1 MSNKEIVIV
10 GGGLA
15 AATAAET
22 LRAEGFD
29 GSLRIV
35 AAESHHP
42 YLRPPLSKEYFK
54 GDAARDTIFVHPD
67 QWYADNKVELLLN
80 SPAAA
85 LDLAAHEVVL
95 DSGDRLHYDQ
105 LLLATGASSRRLH
118 VPNYEASG
126 IYYLRTVE
134 ESEALRDALSVGGK
148 RLVIVGSGWIGL
160 EIAAAARGYGN
171 NVTVIGMENVALS
184 VALGDELGGV
194 FEKMH
199 REHGVEFRLP
209 ASLKEFEEKDGH
221 VTGVVIEGAA
231 GIETLPADLVVV
243 GAGAIPNVDLAQ
255 AAGITINRGIETDE
269 RLQTSA
275 PDVFAAGDVANA
287 LHPVVKVHM
296 RNEHWANAINAG
308 KVAAKSMLG
317 QDVVF
322 DDIPYFYTDQY
333 DLGME
338 YAGYPTLTGDATVV
352 YRGDPATR
360 EFIAFW
366 QAADG
371 RVVAGMNVNVWDVS
385 EDIQSLVR
393 SARSVD
399 AARLADA
406 SIPITEV

>member
-1 MSNKEIVIV
+1 MSGQEFVIV
-10 GGGLA
+10 GGGLT

-29 GSLRIV
+29 GRLRIV

-54 GDAARDTIFVHPD
+54 GDAGRETIFVHPD
-67 QWYADNKVELLLN
+67 EWYTDNKVELLLN
-80 SPAAA
+80 SPATA

-95 DSGDRLHYDQ
+95 DSGDRLHYDK

-134 ESEALRDALSVGGK
+134 ESEALRDALSTGGK
-148 RLVIVGSGWIGL
+148 NLVIVGSGWIGL

-184 VALGDELGGV
+184 VALGEELGAI

-209 ASLKEFEEKDGH
+209 ASLKEFEAKDGH
-221 VTGVVIEGAA
+221 VTGVVIEG
-231 GIETLPADLVVV
+231 ETLPADLVVV
-243 GAGAIPNVDLAQ
+243 GAGAIPNVDLAR
-255 AAGITINRGIETDE
+255 AAGITINRGVETDE
-269 RLQTSA
+269 RLRTSA
-275 PDVFAAGDVANA
+275 SDVFAAGDVANA
-287 LHPVVKVHM
+287 FHPVVKVHM

-308 KVAAKSMLG
+308 KVVAKSMLG
-317 QDVVF
+317 QDVAF

-338 YAGYPTLTGDATVV
+338 YAGYPTLTADATVV

-406 SIPITEV
+406 SIPIAEV

>member
-1 MSNKEIVIV
+1 MSGQEFVIV
-10 GGGLA
+10 GGGLT

-22 LRAEGFD
+22 LRAEGFE
-29 GSLRIV
+29 GRLRIV
-35 AAESHHP
+35 GAESHHP

-54 GDAARDTIFVHPD
+54 GDAARDTIFVHKEE
-67 QWYADNKVELLLN
+67 WYGENNVELLLGT
-80 SPAAA
+80 SATA
-85 LDLAAHEVVL
+85 LDLAAHEVEL
-95 DSGDRLHYDQ
+95 ESGDRLHYDK

-126 IYYLRTVE
+126 IHYLRTVE
-134 ESEALRDALSVGGK
+134 ESEALRNDLSGGGK
-148 RLVIVGSGWIGL
+148 NLVIVGSGWIGL

-171 NVTVIGMENVALS
+171 NVTVIGMENVPLS
-184 VALGDELGGV
+184 VALGDELGSV
-194 FEKMH
+194 FGAMH

-209 ASLKEFEEKDGH
+209 ASLKEFTQKDGH
-221 VTGVVIEGAA
+221 VTGVVIEG
-231 GIETLPADLVVV
+231 ETLPADLVVV

-255 AAGITINRGIETDE
+255 AAGLTVNRGIETDE
-269 RLQTSA
+269 RLHTSA

-287 LHPVVKVHM
+287 YHPVVKVHM

-308 KVAAKSMLG
+308 KVAGKVMLG

-338 YAGYPTLTGDATVV
+338 YAGYPTLTADASLV
-352 YRGDPATR
+352 YRGDPASR
-360 EFIAFW
+360 EFVVFW
-366 QAADG
+366 QAGG

-385 EDIQSLVR
+385 EDIQSLIR
-393 SARSVD
+393 SERTVD

-406 SIPITEV
+406 DVPIAEV

>member
-1 MSNKEIVIV
+1 MSEQEFVIV
-10 GGGLA
+10 GGGLT

-29 GSLRIV
+29 GRVRIV
-35 AAESHHP
+35 ASEAHHP

-54 GDAARDTIFVHPD
+54 GDATRDTIFVKPAE
-67 QWYADNKVELLLN
+67 WYDENKVELLLN
-80 SPAAA
+80 TPATA
-85 LDLAAHEVVL
+85 LDVAAHEVVL
-95 DSGDRLHYDQ
+95 GSGDRLHYDK
-105 LLLATGASSRRLH
+105 LLLATGASSRHLH
-118 VPNYEASG
+118 VPNYEATG

-148 RLVIVGSGWIGL
+148 NLVIVGSGWIGL

-199 REHGVEFRLP
+199 RENGVQFRLP
-209 ASLKEFEEKDGH
+209 ASLKEFEAKDGH
-221 VTGVVIEGAA
+221 VTGVVIEG
-231 GIETLPADLVVV
+231 ETLPADLVVV

-255 AAGITINRGIETDE
+255 AAGLTINRGVETDE
-269 RLQTSA
+269 RLHTSA
-275 PDVFAAGDVANA
+275 ADVFAAGDVANA
-287 LHPVVKVHM
+287 YHPVVKVHM

-338 YAGYPTLTGDATVV
+338 YAGYPTLTSDATIV

-385 EDIQSLVR
+385 EDIQSLIR
-393 SARSVD
+393 SARVVD

-406 SIPITEV
+406 SVPIAEV